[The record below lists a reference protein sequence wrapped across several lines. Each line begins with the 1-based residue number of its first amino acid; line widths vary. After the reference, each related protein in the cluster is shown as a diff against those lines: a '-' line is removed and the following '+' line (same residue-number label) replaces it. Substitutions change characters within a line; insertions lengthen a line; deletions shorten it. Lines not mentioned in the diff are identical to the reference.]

1 MRNDRWRLGLAA
13 LFTISGTA
21 HFVAP
26 KPFAGI
32 VPPFLGASLPWVY
45 ASGVAE
51 LACAAGLFSRPARIR
66 SRAAQ
71 ASAALLVAVFPAN
84 LYMAVE
90 AFRAADSAAYR
101 IGTLVR
107 LPLQVPLVLAAVAVS
122 RAESRRRAAAMTPSA
137 RQLDDEMGAKRS
149 SLRMFCPAYN

>member
-32 VPPFLGASLPWVY
+32 VPPLLGSSLPWVY

-51 LACAAGLFSRPARIR
+51 LACAAGLFSRPARE
-66 SRAAQ
+66 SVTAF
-71 ASAALLVAVFPAN
+71 FPA
-84 LYMAVE
+84 A
-90 AFRAADSAAYR
+90 AASFRHASIRRFRA
-101 IGTLVR
+101 
-107 LPLQVPLVLAAVAVS
+107 
-122 RAESRRRAAAMTPSA
+122 
-137 RQLDDEMGAKRS
+137 S
-149 SLRMFCPAYN
+149 SSINS